1 MTVEELCSH
10 YPRLYHMAEASAW
23 PSIQEHGL
31 MSTSALLDLYEVT
44 EPARSLIESSQ
55 RPDFVSVN
63 HPRHGIAWIRD
74 QRPLSD
80 AGLLRALSDMTPQ
93 AWYRLLNGKVFFWVN
108 EVRLTKLL
116 GTYQHR
122 DNVVLVLDT
131 AKVMERCADDTFLC
145 PINSGFTRRFPQPRG
160 SGTFR
165 SIADYPF
172 TEWVRKRGIKD
183 AIAECTVNYRV
194 RHITEL
200 LVELRS
206 YPKGSVAK
214 RN

>member
-1 MTVEELCSH
+1 
-10 YPRLYHMAEASAW
+10 
-23 PSIQEHGL
+23 
-31 MSTSALLDLYEVT
+31 MSTSALLDLYEVP
-44 EPARSLIESSQ
+44 EPERSLIESSQ
-55 RPDFVSVN
+55 RPDFVSVS
-63 HPRHGIAWIRD
+63 HPRHGTSWIRD

-80 AGLLRALSDMTPQ
+80 AGLLRALTDMTPP
-93 AWYRLLNGKVFFWVN
+93 AWYRLLNGKVFFWVR

-131 AKVMERCADDTFLC
+131 AKVMERCAADTFLC

-165 SIADYPF
+165 AVAEYPF
-172 TEWVRKRGIKD
+172 AEWVKKRGVKD
-183 AIAECTVNYRV
+183 AIAECTVSYRV
-194 RHITEL
+194 PDVSGM

-206 YPKGSVAK
+206 HPKRRK
-214 RN
+214 MPQD